1 MEAQNAIA
9 VFYSTYRGRFDEVFM
24 EMFVELN
31 GSFNYRFFNEA
42 FETKFTHAELNKAI
56 EAVSGSKLIRY
67 QESEYP
73 IEKQSMVFKLFKR
86 AYEFGKYENA
96 RYWIKDIY
104 ANTEVVLPRSL
115 VLGWIAKQRPERST
129 SSFAPVND
137 GNLYHASEKESF
149 SKPNK
154 RPDAETAE

>member
-9 VFYSTYRGRFDEVFM
+9 TYFSAYRGRFDEIFM

-31 GSFNYRFFNEA
+31 GSFNYRFFNEVHEA
-42 FETKFTHAELNKAI
+42 KFTHAELNKAI
-56 EAVSGSKLIRY
+56 EAVSGKKLIKY
-67 QESEYP
+67 VESEYP
-73 IEKQSMVFKLFKR
+73 IDKQSMVFKLFKR

-96 RYWIKDIY
+96 RYWIRDIY
-104 ANTEVVLPRSL
+104 VNTEVVLPRTL
-115 VLGWIAKQRPERST
+115 VLGWIAKQRPDRVT

-154 RPDAETAE
+154 RTDAEIAE